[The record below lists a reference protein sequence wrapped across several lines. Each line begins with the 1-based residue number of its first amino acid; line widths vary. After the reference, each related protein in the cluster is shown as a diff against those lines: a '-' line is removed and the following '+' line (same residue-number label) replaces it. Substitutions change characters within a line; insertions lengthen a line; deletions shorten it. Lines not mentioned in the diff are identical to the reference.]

1 MKYII
6 NHSDILFNIEAV
18 KKEVGSAK
26 IIGVV
31 KGNGYGFGR
40 DYMASLLAEN
50 GINMFAVTEVEDAEA
65 LSADILK
72 GKDIL
77 MLRSTAVP
85 EELARIADIGAI
97 AKLTALC

>member
-1 MKYII
+1 MKYIV
-6 NHSDILFNIEAV
+6 NQTDIEYNIEAV

-40 DYMASLLAEN
+40 DYMAALLLEN
-50 GINMFAVTEVEDAEA
+50 GIEMFAVTELEDAEA
-65 LSADILK
+65 LSAGILK

-85 EELARIADIGAI
+85 EERSKWRKDSP
-97 AKLTALC
+97 